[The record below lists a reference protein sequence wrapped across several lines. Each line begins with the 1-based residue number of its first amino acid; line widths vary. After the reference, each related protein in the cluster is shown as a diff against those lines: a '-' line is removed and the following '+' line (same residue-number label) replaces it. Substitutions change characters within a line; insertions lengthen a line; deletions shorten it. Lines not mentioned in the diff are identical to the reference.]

1 MPAAV
6 WGRYD
11 PPMNLDDRRR
21 AIATDVL
28 LGVGIFAIGVAS
40 AMGFSVTESPEV
52 RPPDVWAYAL
62 IGVQALPLIWR
73 RHAPVTVLTLT
84 VAGFVVDRGLNY
96 PGTLAA
102 GGMAFAIYT
111 IGAQLEPKRSLLV
124 GGFSIDV
131 VLGWT
136 VVGIFVYDVEPL
148 SLVTAAA
155 FLSLPLLVGREAY
168 HRQRRMVEL
177 EARAIR
183 AEHEREQRAVDAVS
197 NERLRI
203 SRELHDVVAHEI
215 TVMTLQAAGAR
226 RVLHEDKAK
235 AEEAMESTEAAG
247 HRALAEMRRLLGM
260 LRTDNLRDLTPQP
273 GLTSL
278 DSLIE
283 QMELA
288 GLPIELDITGDLRPL
303 PAGLDLN
310 VYRIIQESL
319 TNTIK
324 HGGPNVRA
332 RVSLTYDTGQLTVEV
347 VDDGRGA
354 AAGGGRNDGQGLVGM
369 QERADLLKASLTAGP
384 RPGGG
389 YRVAAKI
396 PIPA

>member
-1 MPAAV
+1 MK
-6 WGRYD
+6 
-11 PPMNLDDRRR
+11 LDDHQR
-21 AIATDVL
+21 ARVTDIL
-28 LGVGIFAIGVAS
+28 LGVGIFAIGAAS
-40 AMGFSVTESPEV
+40 TLGFSAAESPDT

-62 IGVQALPLIWR
+62 IGLQTLPLIWR
-73 RHAPVTVLTLT
+73 RRFPATVLALT
-84 VAGFVVDRGLNY
+84 IVGFMVDRGLNY

-102 GGMAFAIYT
+102 AGMAFALYT
-111 IGAQLEPKRSLLV
+111 VGAQLEPKRSLLI
-124 GGFSIDV
+124 GGVAIDV

-136 VVGIFVYDVEPL
+136 LIGIFVYDVPPL

-155 FLSLPLLVGREAY
+155 FLGLPLLVGRESY

-183 AEHEREQRAVDAVS
+183 AEHEREQRAAEAVS

-226 RVLHEDKAK
+226 RVLDDDRDKA
-235 AEEAMESTEAAG
+235 AEAMESAEAAG
-247 HRALAEMRRLLGM
+247 HRALTEMRRLLGM
-260 LRTDNLRDLTPQP
+260 LRIDDPRNMAPQP
-273 GLTSL
+273 GLASL
-278 DSLIE
+278 QDLVD

-288 GLPIELDITGDLRPL
+288 GLPTELIVNGDPRPL

-319 TNTIK
+319 TNTVK
-324 HGGPNVRA
+324 HGGPDVSA
-332 RVSLTYDTGQLTVEV
+332 RVSLTYDAGQLTAEI
-347 VDDGRGA
+347 VDDGRGVGA
-354 AAGGGRNDGQGLVGM
+354 WNQPEGGHGIVGM
-369 QERADLLKASLTAGP
+369 HERATLLKGSLTAGP
-384 RPGGG
+384 RTGGG

>member
-1 MPAAV
+1 MK
-6 WGRYD
+6 
-11 PPMNLDDRRR
+11 LDDHQR
-21 AIATDVL
+21 ALVTDLL
-28 LGVGIFAIGVAS
+28 LGVGIFIIGAAS
-40 AMGFSVTESPEV
+40 VIGFSPTESPDV

-62 IGVQALPLIWR
+62 IGLQTLPLIWR
-73 RHAPVTVLTLT
+73 RRFPVTVLTLT
-84 VAGFVVDRGLNY
+84 IAGFIVDRGLNY

-111 IGAQLEPKRSLLV
+111 IGAQLEPKRSLLM
-124 GGFSIDV
+124 GGVAIDI

-136 VVGIFVYDVEPL
+136 LVGVFVYDVEPL

-155 FLSLPLLVGREAY
+155 FLGLPLLVGREAY

-183 AEHEREQRAVDAVS
+183 AEHEREQRAIEAVS
-197 NERLRI
+197 NERRRI

-226 RVLHEDKAK
+226 RVIDEDKEK
-235 AEEAMESTEAAG
+235 AAEAMESAEAAG
-247 HRALAEMRRLLGM
+247 HRALTEMRRLLGM
-260 LRTDNLRDLTPQP
+260 LRTQDPRNMTPQP
-273 GLTSL
+273 GLASL
-278 DSLIE
+278 EALVE

-288 GLPIELDITGDLRPL
+288 GLPIELSIKGTPEPL

-319 TNTIK
+319 TNTAK

-332 RVSLTYDTGQLTVEV
+332 RVSLTYDPGQLNVEV

-354 AAGGGRNDGQGLVGM
+354 AAWDQPGGGQGIVGM
-369 QERADLLKASLTAGP
+369 HERATLLKASLTAGP
-384 RPGGG
+384 RSGGG